1 MDRERLL
8 ESLYRFRDFL
18 VAEGNTQVDLWPLA
32 NAIRWIAAEPEPG
45 TTTLSDGVRMCAG
58 WLTEAGHGELADVM
72 LAASG
77 VTTAPNPPRYE
88 ASKLAAHLNNIAEIM
103 ERPACDNTNWHQD
116 HPDAIR
122 EAARRLSCDSLA
134 PPPPDSVPVRIAV
147 AVSQDGRVA
156 AHGVWADI
164 TRVEAMAD
172 CHDDLFGPATHED
185 FVTAHISPRVVR
197 DVAGTVEAIDD
208 PEATI

>member
-32 NAIRWIAAEPEPG
+32 NAIRWIAAEPESA
-45 TTTLSDGVRMCAG
+45 T
-58 WLTEAGHGELADVM
+58 
-72 LAASG
+72 
-77 VTTAPNPPRYE
+77 PPRYE

-103 ERPACDNTNWHQD
+103 ERPACNNTNWHQN

-147 AVSQDGRVA
+147 CVGQGSRGQ
-156 AHGVWADI
+156 I
-164 TRVEAMAD
+164 VEACGIDSYVDEAHAVGEARGGVND
-172 CHDDLFGPATHED
+172 TSTHEC
-185 FVTAHISPRVVR
+185 IVVICVPAR
-197 DVAGTVEAIDD
+197 QIPIVAGAVEAIDD